1 MSGMFPHQEKLKR
14 KPQRPWSML
23 VEYVHIIIEIC
34 KVIDKYAK
42 VEKEHIP
49 SNGAT

>member
-1 MSGMFPHQEKLKR
+1 
-14 KPQRPWSML
+14 ML